1 MLTVRDVSLR
11 QLLPGAVLAA
21 LAWAPLQWLGGWY
34 VARQLSR
41 ARRLWPRS
49 LAPPPLGE
57 PDERALEDLARQEER
72 LPSQRVEVSFDGAA
86 EGGQVARDRENAQ
99 EPEPRQSG

>member
-1 MLTVRDVSLR
+1 VTL
-11 QLLPGAVLAA
+11 LAA
-21 LAWAPLQWLGGWY
+21 ELNVVL
-34 VARQLSR
+34 

-57 PDERALEDLARQEER
+57 PDERVLEDLARQEER
-72 LPSQRVEVSFDGAA
+72 LPSQRVEISFDAAA
-86 EGGQVARDRENAQ
+86 EESQ